1 MKRNV
6 KIAVFASGSGTN
18 AENIVNYFANIPE
31 ISVACILCNNANAGV
46 IDRAKNLKLDILVF
60 NRVNFYESDM
70 VLHYLSQKKVDL
82 IVLAGFL
89 WLIPEKLIEKYPNAI
104 INIHPALLPKYGGKG
119 MYGDAVHKAVS
130 ENLDTE
136 TGITIHYVN
145 SKYDEGAIIF
155 QKSVKI
161 EPGEAPVSIAYKVH
175 ELEYKF
181 FPTIIEK
188 IAVTLHNNLIK

>member
-18 AENIVNYFANIPE
+18 AENIVNYFADIPE
-31 ISVACILCNNANAGV
+31 IAVACILCNNPNAGV
-46 IDRAKNLKLDILVF
+46 VERAKNLKLDVLVF
-60 NRVNFYESDM
+60 NRVNFYESDT

-89 WLIPEKLIEKYPNAI
+89 WLIPQNLIKKYPNAI
-104 INIHPALLPKYGGKG
+104 INIHPAMLPKYGGKG

-130 ENLDTE
+130 ENLETH

-145 SKYDEGAIIF
+145 EKYDEGAIIF

-161 EPGEAPVSIAYKVH
+161 EPREAPISIASKVQ

-188 IAVTLHNNLIK
+188 IALDLHNNIIK

>member
-31 ISVACILCNNANAGV
+31 ISVTCILCNNANAGV